1 MNVSIKMS
9 AVITSKM
16 MKNNQRNE
24 KGIFCD
30 FVREC
35 KWLVFG
41 KMHGSTGENASKD
54 VCNAC
59 HLII

>member
-1 MNVSIKMS
+1 MS

-41 KMHGSTGENASKD
+41 KMHGSTEENASKD